1 VFFTF
6 VVSLSVKRF
15 EDLEDVQGVTI
26 KGNDSA
32 QDVARGLVNNVGITF
47 G

>member
-1 VFFTF
+1 MSFIF
-6 VVSLSVKRF
+6 VLYLWVKRY

-32 QDVARGLVNNVGITF
+32 QDVARGLVNVGITF